1 MSTQDEK
8 PSTVLSQADA
18 LMQRHRRVSAITGQ
32 PLPGGSGNIVEN
44 DDDLPILT
52 EVVDANGVNEDTQ
65 HNAGADLKA
74 QIHAAIGAND
84 AELARILEGW
94 IASQLPHVL
103 SQALDNVAE
112 QLKTELA
119 AKLRTELLT
128 RPMFDQNNSEPGNES
143 GK

>member
-1 MSTQDEK
+1 MSTPDDK

-32 PLPGGSGNIVEN
+32 PLPGGSGNAAEN
-44 DDDLPILT
+44 DDDLPVLT
-52 EVVDANGVNEDTQ
+52 EIVDTSKVSEPIPDNTGP
-65 HNAGADLKA
+65 DLKA
-74 QIHAAIGAND
+74 QIHAAVGAND

-119 AKLRTELLT
+119 AKLRSELLT
-128 RPMFDQNNSEPGNES
+128 RPMFDEGIDKA